1 MINLLHSI
9 RNLNGTDFDDIDFQ
23 CINDA
28 ESIKAVYFNRFYY
41 CSKVPRIQ
49 NCMPRTD
56 GLSTTK
62 DLLSK
67 SVLRYSAWMMAFVT
81 CLGNSLVLWGR
92 YTQRD
97 ENRAL
102 SIVIR
107 NLAVS
112 DMLMGFYL
120 SFIAIQDHRFREQ
133 YHFKSMDWVNS
144 WSCIAIGIVAVTSS
158 EVSLLILTFISIE
171 RFLLIAG
178 PFNSRRR
185 LNTNNI
191 QLCLF
196 AIWLSGAAIALF
208 PGMNSFSFSCKKK
221 LLKQK
226 CTTVFA
232 IHLFLSVILY
242 RKSTYF
248 YGSYAGTCIPLHLQE
263 RFPIGWEYS
272 AAIFMGVNLS
282 LLLVIAYLYLAL
294 FNSIW
299 RTQKLTP
306 LGVFDYEFAVR

>member
-1 MINLLHSI
+1 MN
-9 RNLNGTDFDDIDFQ
+9 
-23 CINDA
+23 
-28 ESIKAVYFNRFYY
+28 YY
-41 CSKVPRIQ
+41 L
-49 NCMPRTD
+49 

-67 SVLRYSAWMMAFVT
+67 STLRYSAWMMAFVT
-81 CLGNSLVLWGR
+81 CVGNSLVLWGR

-112 DMLMGFYL
+112 DMLMGLYL

-133 YHFKSMDWVNS
+133 YHFKSMEWVTS
-144 WSCIAIGIVAVTSS
+144 WSCIVIGILAVTSS

-178 PFNSRRR
+178 PFSSRRR
-185 LNTNNI
+185 LNTTNI

-196 AIWLSGAAIALF
+196 AIWLSGGTIALF
-208 PGMNSFSFSCKKK
+208 PGNVYRWRSQPEQYIYILLHTSFGFI
-221 LLKQK
+221 
-226 CTTVFA
+226 V
-232 IHLFLSVILY
+232 LFRLFSVILY

-272 AAIFMGVNLS
+272 AAIFMGVNMS
-282 LLLVIAYLYLAL
+282 LLLIIAYLYFAL
-294 FNSIW
+294 FISIW

-306 LGVFDYEFAVR
+306 LGVFDYEFAIR

>member
-1 MINLLHSI
+1 MEPILAISI
-9 RNLNGTDFDDIDFQ
+9 SNVLIMRRTLKPFISIDF
-23 CINDA
+23 IIA
-28 ESIKAVYFNRFYY
+28 RKFHVYKIVCHAQMVMHSFVTFSYMFFRHHLNFTFISNIYL
-41 CSKVPRIQ
+41 
-49 NCMPRTD
+49 

-67 SVLRYSAWMMAFVT
+67 SVLRYSAWMMAFIT

-133 YHFKSMDWVNS
+133 YHFNSMEWVTS
-144 WSCIAIGIVAVTSS
+144 WSCIVIGMLAVTSS

-196 AIWLSGAAIALF
+196 AIWLSGGTIALF
-208 PGMNSFSFSCKKK
+208 PGI
-221 LLKQK
+221 QW
-226 CTTVFA
+226 
-232 IHLFLSVILY
+232 
-242 RKSTYF
+242 TY
-248 YGSYAGTCIPLHLQE
+248 
-263 RFPIGWEYS
+263 
-272 AAIFMGVNLS
+272 
-282 LLLVIAYLYLAL
+282 
-294 FNSIW
+294 
-299 RTQKLTP
+299 K
-306 LGVFDYEFAVR
+306 

>member
-1 MINLLHSI
+1 MPPHKEIFIFSFLTFISNLHL
-9 RNLNGTDFDDIDFQ
+9 
-23 CINDA
+23 
-28 ESIKAVYFNRFYY
+28 
-41 CSKVPRIQ
+41 
-49 NCMPRTD
+49 

-67 SVLRYSAWMMAFVT
+67 SVLRYSAWMMAFIT

-133 YHFKSMDWVNS
+133 YHFKSMEWVNS
-144 WSCIAIGIVAVTSS
+144 WSCIVIGMLAITSS

-196 AIWLSGAAIALF
+196 AIWLSGGTIALF
-208 PGMNSFSFSCKKK
+208 PGIRYNYYYYKVAKLETRSSSFVKSWCSFS
-221 LLKQK
+221 LVWVE
-226 CTTVFA
+226 TV
-232 IHLFLSVILY
+232 
-242 RKSTYF
+242 
-248 YGSYAGTCIPLHLQE
+248 
-263 RFPIGWEYS
+263 
-272 AAIFMGVNLS
+272 
-282 LLLVIAYLYLAL
+282 
-294 FNSIW
+294 
-299 RTQKLTP
+299 
-306 LGVFDYEFAVR
+306 

>member
-1 MINLLHSI
+1 M
-9 RNLNGTDFDDIDFQ
+9 
-23 CINDA
+23 
-28 ESIKAVYFNRFYY
+28 
-41 CSKVPRIQ
+41 
-49 NCMPRTD
+49 
-56 GLSTTK
+56 
-62 DLLSK
+62 LSK
-67 SVLRYSAWMMAFVT
+67 SVLRYSAWMMAFIT

-133 YHFKSMDWVNS
+133 YHFKSMDWVTS
-144 WSCIAIGIVAVTSS
+144 WSCIVIGMLAVTSS

-196 AIWLSGAAIALF
+196 AIWLSGGTIALF
-208 PGMNSFSFSCKKK
+208 PGMKYNFKCEHAFAYVVMCFYFSF
-221 LLKQK
+221 
-226 CTTVFA
+226 A
-232 IHLFLSVILY
+232 WNHL
-242 RKSTYF
+242 
-248 YGSYAGTCIPLHLQE
+248 G
-263 RFPIGWEYS
+263 
-272 AAIFMGVNLS
+272 
-282 LLLVIAYLYLAL
+282 
-294 FNSIW
+294 
-299 RTQKLTP
+299 
-306 LGVFDYEFAVR
+306 

>member
-1 MINLLHSI
+1 
-9 RNLNGTDFDDIDFQ
+9 
-23 CINDA
+23 
-28 ESIKAVYFNRFYY
+28 
-41 CSKVPRIQ
+41 
-49 NCMPRTD
+49 MPRTD
-56 GLSTTK
+56 GNSIKKFMFSLFFLQILRSFRILHLGLSTTK

-67 SVLRYSAWMMAFVT
+67 SVLRYSAWMMAFIT

-120 SFIAIQDHRFREQ
+120 SFIAIQDQRFREQ
-133 YHFKSMDWVNS
+133 YHFKSMEWVTS
-144 WSCIAIGIVAVTSS
+144 WSCIVVGMLAVTSS

-196 AIWLSGAAIALF
+196 AIWLSGGTIALF
-208 PGMNSFSFSCKKK
+208 PGMYKISNTLLYHK
-221 LLKQK
+221 LQISAKIETRISLK
-226 CTTVFA
+226 
-232 IHLFLSVILY
+232 S
-242 RKSTYF
+242 
-248 YGSYAGTCIPLHLQE
+248 
-263 RFPIGWEYS
+263 
-272 AAIFMGVNLS
+272 
-282 LLLVIAYLYLAL
+282 
-294 FNSIW
+294 
-299 RTQKLTP
+299 
-306 LGVFDYEFAVR
+306 

>member
-1 MINLLHSI
+1 MCFIFSFHVTHECFLFCVHF
-9 RNLNGTDFDDIDFQ
+9 RNLNGTDLGHIDFE
-23 CINDA
+23 CINNA
-28 ESIKAVYFNRFYY
+28 ENIKAVYFNRFYY

-56 GLSTTK
+56 GNLDVDALDAIELPIDYSTLFSNLHLGLSTTK

-67 SVLRYSAWMMAFVT
+67 TVLRYSAWMMAFIT

-97 ENRAL
+97 ENRTL

-133 YHFKSMDWVNS
+133 YHFKSMEWVTS
-144 WSCIAIGIVAVTSS
+144 WSCIVIGMLAVTSS

-178 PFNSRRR
+178 PFSSRRR

-191 QLCLF
+191 QLYLF
-196 AIWLSGAAIALF
+196 AIWLSGGTIALF
-208 PGMNSFSFSCKKK
+208 PG
-221 LLKQK
+221 
-226 CTTVFA
+226 
-232 IHLFLSVILY
+232 IHEFLQFFVDL
-242 RKSTYF
+242 
-248 YGSYAGTCIPLHLQE
+248 
-263 RFPIGWEYS
+263 
-272 AAIFMGVNLS
+272 
-282 LLLVIAYLYLAL
+282 
-294 FNSIW
+294 W
-299 RTQKLTP
+299 R
-306 LGVFDYEFAVR
+306 